1 MKRKAGL
8 PEGFKLDMQ
17 PPRDAEPDKPIRMGD
32 YLDEVDAPRRP
43 VVPVVRPPVPAM
55 RPPVVQAEPASE
67 TELFPNS
74 KAAEPSKPE
83 SRAALSAIKRTRLN
97 VSIDG
102 RKRLAAI
109 VDRMAKYGSEP
120 DVRAS
125 EVIEA
130 LVLALYEARE
140 HLDLSNV
147 RRRGKFGSPSHR
159 NFPTALAESV
169 MKAMAAI
176 QAEKRID

>member
-8 PEGFKLDMQ
+8 PEGFKLDVQ

-43 VVPVVRPPVPAM
+43 VVPVVRPPAPAI
-55 RPPVVQAEPASE
+55 RPTESDGDA
-67 TELFPNS
+67 ELFPNS
-74 KAAEPSKPE
+74 KMAESPKAE
-83 SRAALSAIKRTRLN
+83 SRAATLTAIKRTRLN
-97 VSIDG
+97 VSMDG

-169 MKAMAAI
+169 MKAMATT
-176 QAEKRID
+176 QAEKTS